1 MVKNWPANAGD
12 LDPDYLLKGMATH
25 SSNLAWV
32 KLIDRGAWRAGY
44 SLGEA
49 QESGPNLR
57 LNNNIVKSQ
66 VRSPEIR
73 TNLMFRDICH
83 C

>member
-1 MVKNWPANAGD
+1 MVKNGPANAGD
-12 LDPDYLLKGMATH
+12 LDPDNPLKGMATD

-32 KLIDRGAWRAGY
+32 KPIDRGAWRAGY
-44 SLGEA
+44 SLGST
-49 QESGPNLR
+49 ESGTPLR
-57 LNNNIVKSQ
+57 LNDNNIVKSQ
-66 VRSPEIR
+66 VRSPEMR

>member
-1 MVKNWPANAGD
+1 MVKNWPANAG

-32 KLIDRGAWRAGY
+32 KPIDRGAWRAGY
-44 SLGEA
+44 SLEA
-49 QESGPNLR
+49 QESDPNLR

-66 VRSPEIR
+66 VRSPEMR
-73 TNLMFRDICH
+73 TNLMFRDRCH